1 MGLAGMTQETIF
13 TVGHSRHA
21 LEDFLALLAH
31 HRIACLVDVRSLP
44 GSRRFPHFDRE
55 ALAAALAA
63 RGMAYA
69 WCGRELGGRADD
81 PARYADGRLDYRSRA
96 RCPDFR
102 AAIRR
107 LVRDAARQTTAI
119 MCAEKEPLDCH
130 RTLLVARALD
140 EGGVAIRHIHTD
152 GRLETQAQAMARL
165 LTRHGIDPDDLFRPR
180 QEAIAQA
187 VALQAARMAR
197 GGGPSRKSPA

>member
-13 TVGHSRHA
+13 TVGHSSHA
-21 LEDFLALLAH
+21 LEDFLALLAR
-31 HRIACLVDVRSLP
+31 HRIACLADVRSLP

-55 ALAAALAA
+55 APALAA
-63 RGMAYA
+63 RGIAYA

-81 PARYADGRLDYRSRA
+81 PACYAGGRLNDRSRA
-96 RCPDFR
+96 RQPDFR

-107 LVRDAARQTTAI
+107 LARDAARQTTAI
-119 MCAEKEPLDCH
+119 MCAEKEPLNCH
-130 RTLLVARALD
+130 RTLLVARALE
-140 EGGVAIRHIHTD
+140 EGGVAIHHIHAD

-180 QEAIAQA
+180 REAIAQA
-187 VALQAARMAR
+187 VALQTVRMAR
-197 GGGPSRKSPA
+197 GDRPSRESPA